1 MFDSCCNEEAVTW
14 KEQKKIL
21 NPEML
26 DFLQLHCAV
35 YSKKNSYVVVDM
47 VLKEYSLRKNQ
58 QCP

>member
-35 YSKKNSYVVVDM
+35 YSKK
-47 VLKEYSLRKNQ
+47 KQLRGCRHGFKRI
-58 QCP
+58 